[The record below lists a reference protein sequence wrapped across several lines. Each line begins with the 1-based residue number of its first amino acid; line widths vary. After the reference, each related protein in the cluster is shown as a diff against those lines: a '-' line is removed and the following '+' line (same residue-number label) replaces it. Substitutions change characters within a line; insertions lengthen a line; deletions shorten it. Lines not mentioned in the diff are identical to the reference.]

1 MRSDK
6 MNIENFIE
14 AQYREI
20 LSNRAINTEFLE
32 LYAGIENERLREI
45 LSILHYDFITLFRTM
60 NERLP
65 TGDNEEHFWAEP
77 SRNLIKTIE
86 ITLALYNSLKNDKL
100 SFEIDKYYFCL
111 IKKCRDFLRSS
122 GGSAIPPHMEKVE
135 LYYTLPIFIPN
146 TTITID
152 SPQSTL
158 NFSLKQIGTGSYANV
173 FKYKDTFYDR
183 NFVIKRAKKDL
194 SEKELE
200 RFKRE
205 FEEMQE
211 FSSPYIIEV
220 FRYDEAKNEYYMEYM
235 DYTLD
240 SFIQKN
246 NSSLPIATRKSIV
259 NQILRAFQYIQSKDR
274 LHRDISPKNILLKE
288 YHDTLVVKIADFGLV
303 KVLDSS
309 LTTVNTEFK
318 GYFNDPSLLVDGF
331 DTYNILHE
339 TFALTRVVYYVMTGK
354 TNTDGIT
361 NEKLKDF
368 VTKGINADK
377 SVRYKSAIEMMQT
390 FRSIL

>member
-1 MRSDK
+1 

-111 IKKCRDFLRSS
+111 IKKCRDFLSSS

-152 SPQSTL
+152 SP
-158 NFSLKQIGTGSYANV
+158 
-173 FKYKDTFYDR
+173 
-183 NFVIKRAKKDL
+183 
-194 SEKELE
+194 
-200 RFKRE
+200 
-205 FEEMQE
+205 
-211 FSSPYIIEV
+211 
-220 FRYDEAKNEYYMEYM
+220 
-235 DYTLD
+235 
-240 SFIQKN
+240 
-246 NSSLPIATRKSIV
+246 
-259 NQILRAFQYIQSKDR
+259 
-274 LHRDISPKNILLKE
+274 
-288 YHDTLVVKIADFGLV
+288 
-303 KVLDSS
+303 
-309 LTTVNTEFK
+309 
-318 GYFNDPSLLVDGF
+318 
-331 DTYNILHE
+331 
-339 TFALTRVVYYVMTGK
+339 
-354 TNTDGIT
+354 
-361 NEKLKDF
+361 
-368 VTKGINADK
+368 
-377 SVRYKSAIEMMQT
+377 
-390 FRSIL
+390 